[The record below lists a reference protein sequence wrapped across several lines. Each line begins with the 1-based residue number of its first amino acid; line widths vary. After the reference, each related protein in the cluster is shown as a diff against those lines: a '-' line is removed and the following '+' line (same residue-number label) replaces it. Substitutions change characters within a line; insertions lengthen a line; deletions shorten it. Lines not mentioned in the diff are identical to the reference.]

1 MMVALVAV
9 RRVARGALW
18 GIGRSSFHS
27 VISWTLSGMVRF
39 FFLSLFDDWVYSP
52 TLSRKK
58 KAMMTRSAMAL

>member
-9 RRVARGALW
+9 RRFARGALW
-18 GIGRSSFHS
+18 GIGRASFHS

-39 FFLSLFDDWVYSP
+39 FCLSLFDDWVYSP